1 MSSWAGFSSNTNGQG
16 ECIMEEKMQW
26 FVVNVHTGCE
36 DKVARGLREQ
46 IDKRRLNALFGEI
59 LVPTRE
65 VTEIKGGKRVKS
77 EKKFFPGYIV
87 VQMVLNN
94 ETFSLVKLMP
104 QVVMFLGAKNK
115 PIAVSEEEARRLQK
129 QVEEGSVSVEDVE
142 YEVGQEVH
150 VIDGPFNGF
159 NGIVA
164 EVDNLKQKMTA
175 TILVFGR
182 ETSVELNFNE
192 VERV

>member
-1 MSSWAGFSSNTNGQG
+1 
-16 ECIMEEKMQW
+16 MEGTMQW

-65 VTEIKGGKRVKS
+65 VTEIKSGKRVKS

-87 VQMVLNN
+87 VQMMMTN
-94 ETFSLVKLMP
+94 ETFSLVRLMP
-104 QVVMFLGAKNK
+104 QVVMFLGQKNK
-115 PIAVSEEEARRLQK
+115 PIAVSEDEARRLQK
-129 QVEEGSVSVEDVE
+129 QVEEGGVISEIQE
-142 YEVGQEVH
+142 YDIGQDVH
-150 VIDGPFNGF
+150 VIDGPFANF
-159 NGIVA
+159 NGAVS
-164 EVDNLKQKMTA
+164 EVDNLKQKMTV

-182 ETSVELNFNE
+182 ETSVELDFSQ
-192 VERV
+192 VEKV

>member
-1 MSSWAGFSSNTNGQG
+1 
-16 ECIMEEKMQW
+16 MEGKMQW

-77 EKKFFPGYIV
+77 ERKFFPGYIV
-87 VQMVLNN
+87 VQMVLTN

-129 QVEEGSVSVEDVE
+129 QVEEGAIATEDIE
-142 YEVGQEVH
+142 YSVGQEVH
-150 VIDGPFNGF
+150 VIDGPFAGF
-159 NGIVA
+159 NGIAA
-164 EVDNLKQKMTA
+164 EVDNLKQKMTV

-182 ETSVELNFNE
+182 ETSVALDFTQ

>member
-1 MSSWAGFSSNTNGQG
+1 
-16 ECIMEEKMQW
+16 MEGKMQW

-65 VTEIKGGKRVKS
+65 VTEVKAGKRVKS

-87 VQMVLNN
+87 VQMVMTN

-104 QVVMFLGAKNK
+104 QVVMFLGQKNK
-115 PIAVSEEEARRLQK
+115 PIAVSEAEARRLQK
-129 QVEEGSVSVEDVE
+129 QVEEGVFATDDIE
-142 YEVGQEVH
+142 YGVGQEVH
-150 VIDGPFNGF
+150 VIDGPFANF
-159 NGIVA
+159 NGIA
-164 EVDNLKQKMTA
+164 SDVDNVKQRMTV

-182 ETSVELNFNE
+182 ETSVELEFSQ
-192 VERV
+192 VEKV

>member
-1 MSSWAGFSSNTNGQG
+1 
-16 ECIMEEKMQW
+16 MEGNMQW

-65 VTEIKGGKRVKS
+65 VTEVKAGKRVKS

-87 VQMVLNN
+87 VQMVMTN

-104 QVVMFLGAKNK
+104 QVVMFLGQKNK
-115 PIAVSEEEARRLQK
+115 PIAVSEAEARRLQK
-129 QVEEGSVSVEDVE
+129 QVEEGVFSTEDVE

-150 VIDGPFNGF
+150 VIDGPFANF
-159 NGIVA
+159 NGVA
-164 EVDNLKQKMTA
+164 SDVDNVKQRMTV

-182 ETSVELNFNE
+182 ETSVELEFAQ
-192 VERV
+192 VEKV

>member
-1 MSSWAGFSSNTNGQG
+1 
-16 ECIMEEKMQW
+16 MEDKMQW

-36 DKVARGLREQ
+36 DKVARNLREQ
-46 IDKRRLNALFGEI
+46 IDKRRLNAYFGEI

-87 VQMVLNN
+87 VQMVMNN

-104 QVVMFLGAKNK
+104 QVVMFLGARLK
-115 PIAVSEEEARRLQK
+115 PIAVSEEEARRLLK
-129 QVEEGSVSVEDVE
+129 QVEEGSTVPDDII

-150 VIDGPFNGF
+150 VIDGPFANF
-159 NGIVA
+159 NGVVA
-164 EVDNLKQKMTA
+164 EVDNVKQKMTV

-182 ETSVELNFNE
+182 ETSVALDFEQ

>member
-1 MSSWAGFSSNTNGQG
+1 
-16 ECIMEEKMQW
+16 MEGKMQW

-46 IDKRRLNALFGEI
+46 IDKRRFNALFGEI

-65 VTEIKGGKRVKS
+65 VTEVKAGKRVKS

-87 VQMVLNN
+87 VQMVLTN

-104 QVVMFLGAKNK
+104 QVVMFLGQKNK

-129 QVEEGSVSVEDVE
+129 QVEEGAVVMDDVE

-150 VIDGPFNGF
+150 VIDGPFANF
-159 NGIVA
+159 NGIA
-164 EVDNLKQKMTA
+164 SEVDNLKQKMTV

-182 ETSVELNFNE
+182 ETSVELDFTQ

>member
-1 MSSWAGFSSNTNGQG
+1 
-16 ECIMEEKMQW
+16 MEGKMQW

-65 VTEIKGGKRVKS
+65 VTEVKAGKRVKT

-87 VQMVLNN
+87 VQMVMTN

-104 QVVMFLGAKNK
+104 QVVMFLGQKNK
-115 PIAVSEEEARRLQK
+115 PIAVGEDEARRLLK
-129 QVEEGSVSVEDVE
+129 QVEEGSVVSDITE
-142 YEVGQEVH
+142 YDIGQEVH
-150 VIDGPFNGF
+150 VIDGPFANF
-159 NGIVA
+159 NGRVS
-164 EVDNLKQKMTA
+164 EVDNVKQKMTV

-182 ETSVELNFNE
+182 ETSVGLDFTQ
-192 VERV
+192 VEKV

>member
-1 MSSWAGFSSNTNGQG
+1 
-16 ECIMEEKMQW
+16 MEDKMQW

-65 VTEIKGGKRVKS
+65 VTEIKAGKRVKS

-87 VQMVLNN
+87 VQMVMTN

-104 QVVMFLGAKNK
+104 QVVMFLGQKNK
-115 PIAVSEEEARRLQK
+115 PIAVSEDEARRLQK
-129 QVEEGSVSVEDVE
+129 QVEEGGVISEIQE

-150 VIDGPFNGF
+150 VIDGPFANF
-159 NGIVA
+159 NGVVS
-164 EVDNLKQKMTA
+164 EVDNLKQKMTS

-182 ETSVELNFNE
+182 ETSVELDFSQ
-192 VERV
+192 VEKV

>member
-1 MSSWAGFSSNTNGQG
+1 MD
-16 ECIMEEKMQW
+16 EKMQW

-59 LVPTRE
+59 MVPTRE
-65 VTEIKGGKRVKS
+65 VTEIKAGKRVKA
-77 EKKFFPGYIV
+77 ERKFFPGSIV
-87 VQMVLNN
+87 VQMVMNN
-94 ETFSLVKLMP
+94 ETFTLVKQIP

-115 PIAVSEEEARRLQK
+115 PIAVSEAEAHRLMK
-129 QVEEGSVSVEDVE
+129 QVEEGAVAADDIE

-150 VIDGPFNGF
+150 VIDGPFAGF
-159 NGIVA
+159 NGVA
-164 EVDNLKQKMTA
+164 SEVDNVKQKMTV
-175 TILVFGR
+175 TVLVFGR
-182 ETSVELNFNE
+182 ETSMDLEFNQ

>member
-1 MSSWAGFSSNTNGQG
+1 
-16 ECIMEEKMQW
+16 MQW

-59 LVPTRE
+59 LVPVRE
-65 VTEIKGGKRVKS
+65 VTEIKAGKRVKS

-87 VQMVLNN
+87 VQMVMTN

-104 QVVMFLGAKNK
+104 QVVMFLGQKNK
-115 PIAVSEEEARRLQK
+115 PIAVGEDEARRLQK
-129 QVEEGSVSVEDVE
+129 QVEEGGVISEIQE

-150 VIDGPFNGF
+150 VIDGPFANF
-159 NGIVA
+159 NGVVS
-164 EVDNLKQKMTA
+164 EVDNLKQKMTVK
-175 TILVFGR
+175 ILVFGR
-182 ETSVELNFNE
+182 ETSVALEFSQ
-192 VERV
+192 VEKV

>member
-1 MSSWAGFSSNTNGQG
+1 
-16 ECIMEEKMQW
+16 MEGKMQW

-65 VTEIKGGKRVKS
+65 VTEVKAGKRVKS

-87 VQMVLNN
+87 VQMVLTN

-104 QVVMFLGAKNK
+104 QVVMFLGQKNK

-129 QVEEGSVSVEDVE
+129 QVEEGAVVMDDVE

-150 VIDGPFNGF
+150 VIDGPLANF
-159 NGIVA
+159 NGIA
-164 EVDNLKQKMTA
+164 SEVDNLKQKMTV

-182 ETSVELNFNE
+182 ETSVELDFTQ

>member
-1 MSSWAGFSSNTNGQG
+1 
-16 ECIMEEKMQW
+16 MEDKMQW

-46 IDKRRLNALFGEI
+46 IDKRRLNAFFGEI

-65 VTEIKGGKRVKS
+65 VTEIKGGKRVKT

-87 VQMVLNN
+87 VQMVMNN

-104 QVVMFLGAKNK
+104 QVVMFLGARQK
-115 PIAVSEEEARRLQK
+115 PIAVSEEEARRLLK
-129 QVEEGSVSVEDVE
+129 QVEEGSTVPDDIV
-142 YEVGQEVH
+142 YEVGQEVR
-150 VIDGPFNGF
+150 VIDGPFANF
-159 NGIVA
+159 NGVIS
-164 EVDNLKQKMTA
+164 EVDNVKQKMVA
-175 TILVFGR
+175 NILVFGR
-182 ETSVELNFNE
+182 ETSVALDFEQ

>member
-1 MSSWAGFSSNTNGQG
+1 
-16 ECIMEEKMQW
+16 MEGKMQW

-87 VQMVLNN
+87 VQMVLTN

-115 PIAVSEEEARRLQK
+115 PIAVSEEEARRLQR
-129 QVEEGSVSVEDVE
+129 QVEEGAVATEDIE
-142 YEVGQEVH
+142 YSVGQEVH
-150 VIDGPFNGF
+150 VIDGPFAGF
-159 NGIVA
+159 NGIAA
-164 EVDNLKQKMTA
+164 EVDNLKQKMTV

-182 ETSVELNFNE
+182 ETSVTLDFTQ
-192 VERV
+192 VEKV

>member
-1 MSSWAGFSSNTNGQG
+1 
-16 ECIMEEKMQW
+16 MEEKMQW

-129 QVEEGSVSVEDVE
+129 QVEEGAVSVEDIE

>member
-1 MSSWAGFSSNTNGQG
+1 
-16 ECIMEEKMQW
+16 MEGKMQW

-46 IDKRRLNALFGEI
+46 IDKRRLNALFREI
-59 LVPTRE
+59 LVPSRE
-65 VTEIKGGKRVKS
+65 VTEVKAGKRVKS

-104 QVVMFLGAKNK
+104 QVVMFLGQKNK

-129 QVEEGSVSVEDVE
+129 QVEEGAVVMDDVE

-150 VIDGPFNGF
+150 VIDGPFANF
-159 NGIVA
+159 NGIA
-164 EVDNLKQKMTA
+164 SEVDNLKQKMTV

-182 ETSVELNFNE
+182 ETSVELDFTQ

>member
-1 MSSWAGFSSNTNGQG
+1 
-16 ECIMEEKMQW
+16 MEGKMQW

-59 LVPTRE
+59 LVPVRE
-65 VTEIKGGKRVKS
+65 VTEIKAGKRVKS

-87 VQMVLNN
+87 VQMMMTN

-104 QVVMFLGAKNK
+104 QVVMFLGQKNK
-115 PIAVSEEEARRLQK
+115 PIAVSEDEARRLQK
-129 QVEEGSVSVEDVE
+129 QVEEGGVISEIQE
-142 YEVGQEVH
+142 YDIGQEVH
-150 VIDGPFNGF
+150 VIDGPFANF
-159 NGIVA
+159 NGAVS
-164 EVDNLKQKMTA
+164 EVDNLKQKMTV

-182 ETSVELNFNE
+182 ETSVELDFSQ
-192 VERV
+192 VEKV

>member
-1 MSSWAGFSSNTNGQG
+1 
-16 ECIMEEKMQW
+16 MEDKMQW

-59 LVPTRE
+59 MVPTRE
-65 VTEIKGGKRVKS
+65 VTEIKAGKRVKA
-77 EKKFFPGYIV
+77 ERKFFPGYIV

-94 ETFSLVKLMP
+94 ETFTLVKQVP

-115 PIAVSEEEARRLQK
+115 PIAVSEEEARRLLK
-129 QVEEGSVSVEDVE
+129 QVEEGAVAAEDVM
-142 YEVGQEVH
+142 YEAGQEVH
-150 VIDGPFNGF
+150 VIDGPFAGF
-159 NGIVA
+159 NGVA
-164 EVDNLKQKMTA
+164 SEVDNVKQKMTV
-175 TILVFGR
+175 TVLVFGR
-182 ETSVELNFNE
+182 ETSMELEFGQ

>member
-1 MSSWAGFSSNTNGQG
+1 
-16 ECIMEEKMQW
+16 MEGKMQW

-87 VQMVLNN
+87 VQMVLTN

-115 PIAVSEEEARRLQK
+115 PIAVSEEEARRLQR
-129 QVEEGSVSVEDVE
+129 QVEEGAVATEDVE
-142 YEVGQEVH
+142 YSVDQEVH
-150 VIDGPFNGF
+150 VIDGPFAGF

-164 EVDNLKQKMTA
+164 EVDNLKQKMTV

-182 ETSVELNFNE
+182 ETSVALDFTQ

>member
-1 MSSWAGFSSNTNGQG
+1 
-16 ECIMEEKMQW
+16 MEGKMQW

-87 VQMVLNN
+87 VQMVLTN

-115 PIAVSEEEARRLQK
+115 PIAVSEEEARRLQR
-129 QVEEGSVSVEDVE
+129 QVEEGAVATEDIE
-142 YEVGQEVH
+142 YSVGQEVH
-150 VIDGPFNGF
+150 VIDGPFAGF
-159 NGIVA
+159 NGIAA
-164 EVDNLKQKMTA
+164 EVDNLKQKMTV

-182 ETSVELNFNE
+182 ETSVALDFTQ

>member
-1 MSSWAGFSSNTNGQG
+1 MDGN
-16 ECIMEEKMQW
+16 MQW

-46 IDKRRLNALFGEI
+46 IDKRRLNAFFGEI

-65 VTEIKGGKRVKS
+65 VTEIKGGRRVKS
-77 EKKFFPGYIV
+77 ERKFFPGYIV
-87 VQMVLNN
+87 VQMVMNN

-104 QVVMFLGAKNK
+104 QVVMFLGARNK
-115 PIAVSEEEARRLQK
+115 PIAVSEEEARRLLR
-129 QVEEGSVSVEDVE
+129 QVEEGSVVTEDVQ

-159 NGIVA
+159 NGVA
-164 EVDNLKQKMTA
+164 SEVDNVKQKMTV

-182 ETSVELNFNE
+182 ETSVELEFE
-192 VERV
+192 QVERV

>member
-1 MSSWAGFSSNTNGQG
+1 
-16 ECIMEEKMQW
+16 MEGKMQW

-77 EKKFFPGYIV
+77 ERKFFPGYIV
-87 VQMVLNN
+87 VQMVLTN

-129 QVEEGSVSVEDVE
+129 QVEEGAILSEDVE
-142 YEVGQEVH
+142 YTVSQEVH
-150 VIDGPFNGF
+150 VIDGPFAGF
-159 NGIVA
+159 NGIAV
-164 EVDNLKQKMTA
+164 EVDNLKQKMTVS
-175 TILVFGR
+175 ILVFGR
-182 ETSVELNFNE
+182 ETSVELGFE
-192 VERV
+192 QVERV

>member
-1 MSSWAGFSSNTNGQG
+1 
-16 ECIMEEKMQW
+16 MEGNMQW

-65 VTEIKGGKRVKS
+65 VTEVKGGKRVKS

-87 VQMVLNN
+87 VQMVMNN

-104 QVVMFLGAKNK
+104 QVVMFLGARNK
-115 PIAVSEEEARRLQK
+115 PIAVTEEEARRLLR
-129 QVEEGSVSVEDVE
+129 QVEEGSVVTEDVD

-150 VIDGPFNGF
+150 VIDGPFSGF
-159 NGIVA
+159 NGIA
-164 EVDNLKQKMTA
+164 SEVDNLKQKMTV

-182 ETSVELNFNE
+182 ETSVELEFE
-192 VERV
+192 QVERV

>member
-1 MSSWAGFSSNTNGQG
+1 
-16 ECIMEEKMQW
+16 MEGNMQW

-65 VTEIKGGKRVKS
+65 VTEVKAGKRVKS

-87 VQMVLNN
+87 VQMVMTN

-104 QVVMFLGAKNK
+104 QVVMFLGQKNK
-115 PIAVSEEEARRLQK
+115 PIAVSEAEARRLQK
-129 QVEEGSVSVEDVE
+129 QVEEGVFSTDDVE

-150 VIDGPFNGF
+150 VIDGPFANF
-159 NGIVA
+159 NGVA
-164 EVDNLKQKMTA
+164 SDVDNVKQRMTV

-182 ETSVELNFNE
+182 ETSVELEFAQ
-192 VERV
+192 VEKV

>member
-1 MSSWAGFSSNTNGQG
+1 
-16 ECIMEEKMQW
+16 MEGKMQW

-65 VTEIKGGKRVKS
+65 VTEVKAGKRVKS

-87 VQMVLNN
+87 VQMVLTN

-104 QVVMFLGAKNK
+104 QVVMFLGQKNK

-129 QVEEGSVSVEDVE
+129 QVEEGAVVMDDVE

-150 VIDGPFNGF
+150 VIDGPFANF
-159 NGIVA
+159 NGIA
-164 EVDNLKQKMTA
+164 SEVDNLKQKMTV

-182 ETSVELNFNE
+182 ETSVELDFTQ